1 MGAMT
6 SGAADLDRRRQALA
20 SEIAAIA
27 EEGALLP
34 GTLLVRWMGCG
45 KPGCRCKADPPQLH
59 GPYIQWTRKVAG
71 KTVTRRLT
79 QEELGRYQAWFDNAR
94 QLRDLVGQLEA
105 LCLQAASAAEGWPNP
120 EGS

>member
-1 MGAMT
+1 MT